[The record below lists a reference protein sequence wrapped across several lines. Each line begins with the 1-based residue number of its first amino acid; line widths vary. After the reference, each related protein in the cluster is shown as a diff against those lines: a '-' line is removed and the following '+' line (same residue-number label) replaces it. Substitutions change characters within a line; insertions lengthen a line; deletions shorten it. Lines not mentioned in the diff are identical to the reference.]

1 MINKVG
7 LWNQETKLTFFWFNF
22 VSLSLMTAASI
33 AIPIFFIVFYYP
45 RFKMWSDETFSQRW
59 CVIMDG
65 LKLEK
70 IESLFYPFL
79 FVIRRMVFV
88 ASVILLQNHMYVQLF
103 LVLICTLCS
112 AAYLLIYKPFECA
125 LS

>member
-1 MINKVG
+1 
-7 LWNQETKLTFFWFNF
+7 
-22 VSLSLMTAASI
+22 MTAVSI
-33 AIPIFFIVFYYP
+33 ATPVFIIAFYYP
-45 RFKMWSDETFSQRW
+45 RFKMWSDETFSQKW